1 MSRTDEFRR
10 FLAFR
15 AVALSPSFRVEE
27 GLGLVSV
34 WPRYESARKE
44 SCGASLFRM
53 KERKKKEEENLFDD
67 LF

>member
-44 SCGASLFRM
+44 SSAELLCFA
-53 KERKKKEEENLFDD
+53 
-67 LF
+67 